1 MHMQF
6 LTNPTFRI
14 IQHRRV
20 GYIISAVVILLGIGS
35 LILHG
40 GPRYA
45 IDFTGGT
52 EIMVGFQDH
61 VMEGEVREALNV
73 LNLTSMEV
81 KAIISQDGSEH
92 IAMKLSAE
100 ESMGDISGLVLEQ
113 LQASYP
119 DNPFEVLTVDKVGPK
134 IGNELKSAALWAIVI
149 AMFFIILYLTIRFE
163 FKFAIG
169 AIVALA
175 HDVLITLGI
184 FSLMNYEISLSIIGA
199 FLTIIGYSL
208 NDTIVVYDR
217 IRENIKKLKN
227 TVAYDEMIN
236 RSINESLSRT
246 VVTSMTTLFVVVIL
260 LLMGGDVIHN
270 FAFALTVGVIVG
282 TYSSVY
288 IASPVVLEWQK
299 RSHRKELLKKKN

>member
-1 MHMQF
+1 MKF
-6 LTNPTFRI
+6 LVDPKFRI
-14 IQHRRV
+14 IQQRRT

-52 EIMVGFQDH
+52 EIMVSFQEH
-61 VMEGEVREALNV
+61 IPEGEVRNALV
-73 LNLTSMEV
+73 PLNLTSIEV
-81 KAIISQDGSEH
+81 KAIIGQDGKEH

-100 ESMGDISGLVLEQ
+100 ESMGDISSQVLTQ
-113 LQASYP
+113 LQESFS
-119 DNPFEVLTVDKVGPK
+119 DNPYEVLSVDKVGPK
-134 IGNELKSAALWAIVI
+134 IGNELKAAALWAILI

-163 FKFAIG
+163 FKFAVG

-184 FSLMNYEISLSIIGA
+184 FSLMNYEISLAIIGA

-227 TVAYDEMIN
+227 TVAYDEVIN

-246 VVTSMTTLFVVVIL
+246 IVTSMTTLFVTLIL
-260 LLMGGDVIHN
+260 LLIGGDVIHN
-270 FAFALTVGVIVG
+270 FAFALTVGVLVG
-282 TYSSVY
+282 TYSSVF
-288 IASPVVLEWQK
+288 IASPVVLEWQM
-299 RSHRKELLKKKN
+299 RSQRQELLKKK